1 MNSQFRFGNSVIEC
15 QGQFRPMYSSTWTCG
30 SPNYLWSAFYALN
43 GVIRTAEG
51 EYVGSFAAGENNSAL
66 NVNTSAPE
74 QMSAIASLVAD
85 FTESLI
91 AKA

>member
-1 MNSQFRFGNSVIEC
+1 MTIEKTNEAVTYTAQATDNGYVFNADVKTTKDETNVISMNG
-15 QGQFRPMYSSTWTCG
+15 T
-30 SPNYLWSAFYALN
+30 
-43 GVIRTAEG
+43 IRTAEG

-74 QMSAIASLVAD
+74 QMSAIASLVAN

-91 AKA
+91 VKA

>member
-1 MNSQFRFGNSVIEC
+1 MTIEKTNEAVTYTA
-15 QGQFRPMYSSTWTCG
+15 QATDNGYVFNADVKTSRDEST
-30 SPNYLWSAFYALN
+30 LLALN